1 QENQECAMGMT
12 FDATL
17 KDLGRD
23 CPHGVLAEFD
33 QPTRVR
39 VSVLNADLST
49 ITKAADLVLGIG
61 EPLNE
66 VVHVEFQSSAAAW
79 KHADLLAYNS
89 LLFDQYHVGVHTILV
104 LLRPQAAH
112 SNIDGQVSYAPRPG
126 RGRMH
131 FEYQVVRLWERP
143 AERLLAGEL
152 GLAPLAV
159 LGELPEGTALED
171 GLAVV
176 VQKLVERL
184 THEAQREQAIKLVTT
199 ALLLTGLR
207 VSRNVALKIFRGV
220 SMLEESDTYL
230 MILEQGEERATRRD
244 ILLVGEARL
253 GAADEAVKNRLADIK
268 DAERLTRMVQKAATA
283 STWREILEAD

>member
-1 QENQECAMGMT
+1 MAMT

-23 CPHGVLAEFD
+23 CPHGIPTEFD
-33 QPTRVR
+33 QPPTMRVW
-39 VSVLNADLST
+39 VLNVDLST
-49 ITKAADLVLGIG
+49 VTKAADLVLGIG

-66 VVHVEFQSSAAAW
+66 IVHVEFQSSAAAW

-89 LLFDQYHVGVHTILV
+89 LLFDEYHVPVHTILV

-112 SNIDGQVSYAPRPG
+112 PNIDGQVSYAARPG
-126 RGRMH
+126 RGRML

-143 AERLLAGEL
+143 AERLLAGAL

-159 LGELPEGTALED
+159 LGELPEGAALED
-171 GLAVV
+171 GLAAV
-176 VQKLVERL
+176 VQKLVDRL
-184 THEAQREQAIKLVTT
+184 THEAQPEQAIKLVTT

-207 VSRNVALKIFRGV
+207 VSRNVALRIFRGV

-230 MILEQGEERATRRD
+230 MILEQGEERATRRH
-244 ILLVGEARL
+244 IQLVGEEHL
-253 GAADEAVKNRLADIK
+253 GAADETIREQLANVTDPKRL
-268 DAERLTRMVQKAATA
+268 ERMLRTALKAA
-283 STWREILEAD
+283 SWQEILNTR